1 MILLW
6 KKLLKTLDNTHTGS
20 IIQVAIHFLIVLHN
34 KFKEYILAAETL
46 TPELEWLRDFQEE
59 I

>member
-6 KKLLKTLDNTHTGS
+6 KKLLKTLDNTNTGS
-20 IIQVAIHFLIVLHN
+20 IIQVDIHFPIVLHN

-46 TPELEWLRDFQEE
+46 TPELEWLSDSQKE